1 MFMKGSLAFILFIT
15 FFSILFPASFSTQ
28 VHAQSNDPKNIDE
41 IRRRHL
47 ELMQRIQ
54 KQFDADQKD
63 MDQFF
68 NNQLFKQAD
77 QMFKQLSDGKD
88 PFAQIIEQFGREFE
102 STQSPSQWIE
112 QKEGM
117 AFVLPY
123 TLGPKDKIDIKIK
136 EKDVH
141 IEIKR
146 WQENGLTRSQS
157 YQFPIPKAT
166 DPSGMEILNKD
177 SKTLILFPWA
187 KKTEKI
193 QPKAGDKRI

>member
-1 MFMKGSLAFILFIT
+1 MKGLIAFILFLT
-15 FFSILFPASFSTQ
+15 FFYTQ
-28 VHAQSNDPKNIDE
+28 GHAQNPDPKSIDE
-41 IRRRHL
+41 IRKRHL

-77 QMFKQLSDGKD
+77 QMFKQLADGKD
-88 PFAQIIEQFGREFE
+88 PFAQIIQQFGQEFE
-102 STQSPSQWIE
+102 STQSPSQWLE

-146 WQENGLTRSQS
+146 WHESGINRSQS
-157 YQFPIPKAT
+157 YQFPIPNAT
-166 DPSGMEILNKD
+166 DPSGMEIISKD
-177 SKTLILFPWA
+177 AKTLILFPWRE
-187 KKTEKI
+187 TREKVR
-193 QPKAGDKRI
+193 PDPRDKRI

>member
-1 MFMKGSLAFILFIT
+1 MKGSLAFILFIN
-15 FFSILFPASFSTQ
+15 FFSIFCSLFLSTQ
-28 VHAQSNDPKNIDE
+28 AYAQSKDAKNIDE
-41 IRRRHL
+41 IRKRHL

-88 PFAQIIEQFGREFE
+88 PFAQIIQQFGQQFE

-117 AFVLPY
+117 AFVLPF

-136 EKDVH
+136 EQDIHLEV
-141 IEIKR
+141 KR
-146 WQENGLTRSQS
+146 WHENGINRSQS
-157 YQFPIPKAT
+157 YQFPIPNAT
-166 DPSGMEILNKD
+166 DPSGMEIISKD
-177 SKTLILFPWA
+177 AKTLILFPWVENRV
-187 KKTEKI
+187 KVR
-193 QPKAGDKRI
+193 PSPSDKRI